1 MFIELNVGIYLLVVI
16 SGLSFR
22 RRRGNFF
29 ASRPRCAIFGPHRA
43 REEIMRQ
50 KSQRSDGK
58 VAHGEAAAR
67 NSRDC

>member
-16 SGLSFR
+16 SGLR
-22 RRRGNFF
+22 ANIF